1 MSFGDSSLKNTLGKV
16 VAIGGG
22 TGLPALLEA
31 LRPVRGEAN
40 FEKLSAIVTVSDTGG
55 SSGRLRRDLGTLAP
69 GDIRNCLVA
78 LSDAPELLRKLF
90 QYRFSTGEL
99 EGHSFGNL
107 FIVALAEVMGDFS
120 TAIEK
125 LHDILAIKG
134 QIFPSTRE
142 NVELVARFDDG
153 SVIKGEELITQK
165 RGRIVEISLEPKN
178 CSPPQGAIEVL
189 SEADLILL
197 GPGSLFTS
205 VIPNILVPKI
215 KETIIKSKARKIY
228 ICNLVTQPGETDN
241 FSASDHIKEIFKISS
256 NEIVDTIL
264 VNTEKISEKV
274 LKNYLEKGSA
284 PVKIDEDELY
294 SLNLAVVKKDLVLEG
309 EFLRH
314 DPIKLRKTIFELMK
328 TTVEKI

>member
-1 MSFGDSSLKNTLGKV
+1 MAKGYDPLKNTLGKV

-31 LRPVRGEAN
+31 LRPIYGEPK

-69 GDIRNCLVA
+69 GDIRNCLVV

-90 QYRFSTGEL
+90 QYRFSSGEL

-153 SVIKGEELITQK
+153 SVVKGEEFIAK
-165 RGRIVEISLEPKN
+165 KGGKIVEISLEPSD
-178 CSPPQGAIEVL
+178 CTPPEKAIEIL
-189 SEADLILL
+189 EEADLILL

-205 VIPNILVPKI
+205 VIPNLLVPDI
-215 KETIIKSKARKIY
+215 KRAIQRSRARKIY
-228 ICNLVTQPGETDN
+228 VCNLVTQPGETDN
-241 FSASDHIKEIFKISS
+241 FSASDHIKEIFKIASRGV
-256 NEIVDTIL
+256 VDTIL
-264 VNTEKISEKV
+264 VNVAPISEKV
-274 LKNYLEKGSA
+274 LKNYMEKSSI
-284 PVKIDEDELY
+284 PVKVDEKELY
-294 SLNLAVVKKDLVLEG
+294 SQNLVIVKKDLILEG
-309 EFLRH
+309 EFVRH
-314 DPIKLRKTIFELMK
+314 DPKKLRRAIFELITK
-328 TTVEKI
+328 TVEKI

>member
-1 MSFGDSSLKNTLGKV
+1 MAKGYDPLKNTLGKV

-31 LRPVRGEAN
+31 LRPIYGEPK

-90 QYRFSTGEL
+90 QYRFSSGEL

-153 SVIKGEELITQK
+153 SVVKGEEFITK
-165 RGRIVEISLEPKN
+165 KGGKIVEISLEPSD
-178 CSPPQGAIEVL
+178 CTPPEKAIEIL
-189 SEADLILL
+189 EEADLILL

-205 VIPNILVPKI
+205 VIPNLLVPDI
-215 KETIIKSKARKIY
+215 KRAIQRSRARKIY
-228 ICNLVTQPGETDN
+228 VCNLVTQPGETDN
-241 FSASDHIKEIFKISS
+241 FSASDHIKEIFKIASRDV
-256 NEIVDTIL
+256 VDTIL
-264 VNTEKISEKV
+264 VNVAPISEKV
-274 LKNYLEKGSA
+274 LKNYMEKGSI
-284 PVKIDEDELY
+284 PVKVDEKELY
-294 SLNLAVVKKDLVLEG
+294 SQNLVIVKKDLILEG
-309 EFLRH
+309 EFVRH
-314 DPIKLRKTIFELMK
+314 DPKKLRRAIFELITK
-328 TTVEKI
+328 TVEKI